1 MIAFLFLIPLYIY
14 KRMEMVKGRK
24 WLATFIWIVVFV
36 VDLLIPNVF
45 WVKLIGASNP
55 SMITSVQE
63 GAFYSLP
70 DVKLGELFDRTLK
83 DCEWETYMGAN
94 RRVLVSVDGL
104 LEELK
109 FEIVFEMKMDNSF
122 EISSMRWG
130 GQNCT
135 SSQINDVLGYIFES
149 YK

>member
-1 MIAFLFLIPLYIY
+1 
-14 KRMEMVKGRK
+14 MEMVKGRK

-70 DVKLGELFDRTLK
+70 DVKLCELFDRTLK
-83 DCEWETYMGAN
+83 DCGWETYMGAN

-104 LEELK
+104 LEKQK